1 MRFIAL
7 LRGINVGGN
16 NIIKMVDLKACFVE
30 MGFQNVATYIQSGN
44 VAFDAEGVNADNLT
58 AKIEKG
64 LSERFNYDSVV
75 VVVPQIFAQ
84 QVVEKAPEGFGSAPD
99 DYRYDVFFLKSPMT
113 ATEAMTYI
121 KAREGVDFV
130 TAGDGVIYFS
140 RLIAKAGQSYMTG
153 ILKTALYKHITIRNW
168 NTTSKLTSL

>member
-44 VAFDAEGVNADNLT
+44 VAFDAEVSDVEILT
-58 AKIEKG
+58 TNIEKG
-64 LSERFNYDSVV
+64 LSSRFHYESVV
-75 VVVPQIFAQ
+75 VVVPQN
-84 QVVEKAPEGFGSAPD
+84 QVEQIVGNAPEGFGTAPEE
-99 DYRYDVFFLKSPMT
+99 YRYDVFFLKSPMT

-168 NTTSKLTSL
+168 NTTTKLVGL

>member
-44 VAFDAEGVNADNLT
+44 VAFDAEVSDVEILT
-58 AKIEKG
+58 TNIEKG
-64 LSERFNYDSVV
+64 LSSRFHYESIVV
-75 VVVPQIFAQ
+75 VIPEN
-84 QVVEKAPEGFGSAPD
+84 QVVQIVENAPEGFGSAPD
-99 DYRYDVFFLKSPMT
+99 DYRYDVFFLKSSMT

-130 TAGDGVIYFS
+130 VAGDGVIYFS
-140 RLIAKAGQSYMTG
+140 RLITKAGQSYMTG

-168 NTTSKLTSL
+168 NTTNKLTSL

>member
-16 NIIKMVDLKACFVE
+16 NIIKMADLKACFVE

-44 VAFDAEGVNADNLT
+44 VAFDAEVSDVEILT
-58 AKIEKG
+58 TNIEKG
-64 LSERFNYDSVV
+64 LSSRFHYESVV
-75 VVVPQIFAQ
+75 VVVPQN
-84 QVVEKAPEGFGSAPD
+84 QVEQIVGNAPEGFGSSPEE
-99 DYRYDVFFLKSPMT
+99 YRYDVFFLKSPMT

-168 NTTSKLTSL
+168 NTTTKLTSL